1 MGCTRTWLRVYSFS
15 LLSCVIYALHPVC
28 TYLVGSLFSVTPAYR
43 NHGILCH
50 LKFVNA
56 REYNNLDILACDKID
71 SNKLSCNISTERTE
85 KMVIFRHIDVAR
97 KLRILKIHRCKS
109 AQDTADIQRSRSN
122 SNLSQ
127 IKRKFSLKF
136 VSHFITASEILHVLF
151 YRSSSF
157 IDVAKAIGR
166 KDRSRDRNAKEMNKR
181 ENLERA
187 FLCFAKRNAPI
198 KRCSHAPK

>member
-1 MGCTRTWLRVYSFS
+1 MCTVSHSFRAWSTRFILCVHIWWVLYSALLRR
-15 LLSCVIYALHPVC
+15 
-28 TYLVGSLFSVTPAYR
+28 YR

-71 SNKLSCNISTERTE
+71 SNKPNCNISTERIE
-85 KMVIFRHIDVAR
+85 KMVIFRHINVTT

-109 AQDTADIQRSRSN
+109 AQDAANIQRSCSN
-122 SNLSQ
+122 SNSQ
-127 IKRKFSLKF
+127 IKYKFYLNF
-136 VSHFITASEILHVLF
+136 VSDFIAVSEILYVLF
-151 YRSSSF
+151 YRSRNF
-157 IDVAKAIGR
+157 IDTSFYWYSKSNR
-166 KDRSRDRNAKEMNKR
+166 PKRSLALYSAKEMNKR

-198 KRCSHAPK
+198 KWCSHAPK